1 MQSIV
6 IEEIKVKL
14 KQNKK
19 ITDYLNRLK
28 ENVDIKISG
37 DEKQF
42 ITNK

>member
-6 IEEIKVKL
+6 TEEIKVKL

>member
-1 MQSIV
+1 M
-6 IEEIKVKL
+6 EEIKVKL
-14 KQNKK
+14 KQEKQNKK

-37 DEKQF
+37 DKKQF

>member
-1 MQSIV
+1 M
-6 IEEIKVKL
+6 EEIKVKL
-14 KQNKK
+14 KQEKQNKK

-42 ITNK
+42 VTNK